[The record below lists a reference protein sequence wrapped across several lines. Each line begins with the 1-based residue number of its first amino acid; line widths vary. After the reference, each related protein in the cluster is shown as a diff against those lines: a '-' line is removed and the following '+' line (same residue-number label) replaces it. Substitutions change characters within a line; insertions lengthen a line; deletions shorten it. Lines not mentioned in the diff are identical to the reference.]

1 TCAPYVF
8 SGCCGFLFQAE
19 DGIRDFRVTGVQTC
33 ALPIY
38 RLMFP
43 IHDSRGR
50 CIGFG
55 GRVLKDDTPKYLN
68 SPETVLFHKGR
79 ELYGLFEARQA
90 LRDIPRLVVVEG
102 YMDVVGLA
110 RHGIDFAAA
119 TLGTATTTEHL
130 NRLFRLADE
139 VLFCFDGDRAGRDAA
154 WRALEVA
161 LPE

>member
-79 ELYGLFEARQA
+79 ELYGLRSEERRVGKESKCRTSPGQA
-90 LRDIPRLVVVEG
+90 EKKKTGNGWTP
-102 YMDVVGLA
+102 
-110 RHGIDFAAA
+110 
-119 TLGTATTTEHL
+119 TAL
-130 NRLFRLADE
+130 QAK
-139 VLFCFDGDRAGRDAA
+139 
-154 WRALEVA
+154 
-161 LPE
+161 